1 MRITPINIILA
12 GLLTW
17 IVWQIIEGEVSV
29 AGTLWLL
36 LLFVVLATADQIFR
50 ILLKSI
56 RKIWLIEGTFIL
68 LVIAVLW
75 IIRSW

>member
-36 LLFVVLATADQIFR
+36 LLFVVLAAADQIFR

>member
-17 IVWQIIEGEVSV
+17 IVWQIIEDKLSI
-29 AGTLWLL
+29 AGIFWFLL
-36 LLFVVLATADQIFR
+36 LVVLLVAADQIFR
-50 ILLKSI
+50 ILLKRI
-56 RKIWLIEGTFIL
+56 HKIWLIEGAFIL